1 MLQLLESTA
10 DANPDIALI
19 FYYNPTI
26 NLQFGFTQFQFS
38 SGSSYEHTGSAST
51 PWMALYP
58 DVQTNLENGNTNRYV
73 NKVCYPIRA
82 SSVIDYGDWYN
93 NNYDEGKY
101 NFTNNLTASDLESE
115 GFTSPQISDILNS
128 PTEPATSPFQVRL
141 LDGMI
146 LEDITTGTF
155 YTVGDVGRYR
165 NWLTHKVNFPTK

>member
-1 MLQLLESTA
+1 
-10 DANPDIALI
+10 
-19 FYYNPTI
+19 
-26 NLQFGFTQFQFS
+26 
-38 SGSSYEHTGSAST
+38 
-51 PWMALYP
+51 MALYP

-165 NWLTHKVNFPTK
+165 NWLSHIKSTSQPNDSFRYNQGSSFPAEYNLLTNDPSDSMIRPPIRKTFSWKSYW